1 MLKRLSI
8 NQFVIIDQLQ
18 LDLLPGLTVMTGE
31 TGAGKSILLDAM
43 GLLLGDPA
51 DMESMRAGANESTF
65 QAVFGGLKPKHPV
78 WHFLADKGIKADPDE
93 EIVVDRVISHSGNDK
108 MTVNGQELPIDTLR
122 EMGSM
127 LVEIHGQFANQN
139 LLDPMKQLLLLDAFG
154 AYPPQVLGNVARDY
168 RDILRYQKELDEE
181 RSFIAKHG
189 HEQAIIEKDITELTR
204 LGMRENFYEDV
215 QEELHRLINIRETN
229 EIFQSVQAQLVAS
242 IGAEPA
248 LSIASKTVAR
258 QKDLDGDVLEPLE
271 QFINV
276 ALDHVRKAILEM
288 TRLMPQYDQDT
299 SGIKKLEATVEAMHL
314 IAKERE
320 IDPPN
325 KLFEFYETQ
334 VAKLKRI
341 KNSRAL
347 ILKLD
352 EQLAKAKIS
361 YVENAHILTD
371 ARTKAAKDL
380 SKAITAEMPPLKLLK
395 AQFEVEVIEKINNP
409 WSELGINEVTFTAR
423 TNPGMPFSPIAKTA
437 SGGELARMVLAL
449 KVVVQGVL
457 TTCTLVFDEIDTGIG
472 GAAAA
477 AVGSRIAILADS
489 TQVLVITHS
498 PQVASRGQQQ
508 LQVSKKTDGVT
519 TETVVTVL
527 TPKQRVDELSRMLAG
542 DTITPEATAAAQS
555 LINEAA
561 AGAEAR
567 RLAKQAEQNQ
577 IGQ

>member
-1 MLKRLSI
+1 
-8 NQFVIIDQLQ
+8 
-18 LDLLPGLTVMTGE
+18 
-31 TGAGKSILLDAM
+31 
-43 GLLLGDPA
+43 
-51 DMESMRAGANESTF
+51 
-65 QAVFGGLKPKHPV
+65 
-78 WHFLADKGIKADPDE
+78 
-93 EIVVDRVISHSGNDK
+93 
-108 MTVNGQELPIDTLR
+108 
-122 EMGSM
+122 
-127 LVEIHGQFANQN
+127 
-139 LLDPMKQLLLLDAFG
+139 
-154 AYPPQVLGNVARDY
+154 
-168 RDILRYQKELDEE
+168 
-181 RSFIAKHG
+181 
-189 HEQAIIEKDITELTR
+189 
-204 LGMRENFYEDV
+204 
-215 QEELHRLINIRETN
+215 
-229 EIFQSVQAQLVAS
+229 
-242 IGAEPA
+242 
-248 LSIASKTVAR
+248 
-258 QKDLDGDVLEPLE
+258 
-271 QFINV
+271 
-276 ALDHVRKAILEM
+276 
-288 TRLMPQYDQDT
+288 
-299 SGIKKLEATVEAMHL
+299 
-314 IAKERE
+314 
-320 IDPPN
+320 
-325 KLFEFYETQ
+325 
-334 VAKLKRI
+334 
-341 KNSRAL
+341 L